1 MSSIRPLLLALVSVS
16 VAAAPARAAV
26 TDGVFVAGNGLAGP
40 YRLVVPDS
48 LTGAT
53 PVGLLVYFHADGD
66 VASFPTR
73 ATALVARGEA
83 SRLAVAALSVPRDDA
98 SDGTPPT
105 DPADQCWWAPRVEG
119 NAAYLDEW
127 IQEVAKP
134 ALGARFDG
142 ARVFF
147 AGISGGADFAAAANA
162 QIGFRYGGGA
172 VAVCGGD
179 LLRTDGGSC
188 VAEPG
193 PPLLVP
199 QPGPGDVPA
208 GATDAYVYS
217 FDVTKNDPLAALA
230 ADARDFYDGL
240 GFPVWFHQ
248 PAGSGGHCEFGEA
261 VETVLDRRIEAA
273 ASYVAPGG
281 CRSTDLSGFGEALV
295 DAVPLEVASDAI
307 PAGDPERDARL
318 AAIQAELDAIAGLAA
333 ALPESV
339 DTCGPRSE
347 CPKLSLAEIRR
358 EIRKHLAKLKVQL
371 VPGALRRNDDPALRK
386 SLRETNL
393 ASHRAKKAALRSIP
407 AKARRCD
414 G

>member
-1 MSSIRPLLLALVSVS
+1 MLLRRSLLLILGCVS
-16 VAAAPARAAV
+16 VAAAPARAV
-26 TDGVFVAGNGLAGP
+26 TTDGVFVAGNGLAGP
-40 YRLVVPDS
+40 YRLVVPDA
-48 LTGAT
+48 LTGST

-66 VASFPTR
+66 VASFASR
-73 ATALVARGEA
+73 ANALVARGEA

-98 SDGTPPT
+98 TDGTPPT
-105 DPADQCWWAPRVEG
+105 DPADQCWWAPRVRS
-119 NAAYLDEW
+119 NAAYLDAW
-127 IQEVAKP
+127 IQQVAKP
-134 ALGARFDG
+134 ALGSRFDD

-162 QIGFRYGGGA
+162 QLDFRYGGGA

-188 VAEPG
+188 IAEPG
-193 PPLLVP
+193 PPLLDP
-199 QPGPGDVPA
+199 QPGPGDVPP

-217 FDVTKNDPLAALA
+217 FDVTKNDPLAVLA
-230 ADARDFYDGL
+230 ADARDLYDGL

-261 VETVLDRRIEAA
+261 VESVLERRVAAA

-281 CRSTDLSGFGEALV
+281 CRSTDLSGYAEALV
-295 DAVPLEVASDAI
+295 DTVPLDVAMEAI
-307 PAGDPERDARL
+307 PAGDPERAAQL
-318 AAIQAELDAIAGLAA
+318 AAIQAELDAVAGLAA
-333 ALPESV
+333 ALPEDV

-347 CPKLSLAEIRR
+347 CPKLSLVATRN
-358 EIRKHLAKLKVQL
+358 EIRKHLAKLKLRL
-371 VPGALRRNDDPALRK
+371 VPAALRRSADKALRK

-393 ASHRAKKAALRSIP
+393 TSHRAKKAALRSIP